1 MDTGNFRKCII
12 AGHAAWFNL
21 PRHCRTPYDRCQCSP
36 IYLFDSYISSMQLGL
51 HSGDIRLDNLLY
63 AGGAFVIIDSLLG
76 PLYLAWGV
84 AEGGRESPYLFLG
97 QTF

>member
-1 MDTGNFRKCII
+1 
-12 AGHAAWFNL
+12 
-21 PRHCRTPYDRCQCSP
+21 
-36 IYLFDSYISSMQLGL
+36 MQLGL

-63 AGGAFVIIDSLLG
+63 AGSAFVVIDSFLG
-76 PLYLAWGV
+76 PLYLAQGV